1 MSLNTLEL
9 PDYFTFTVGSVD
21 KMVDGDKWAIAI
33 TLVQDDLEAL
43 SLANQTIEF
52 IETEDTVTGG
62 VAIDKYGAIVI
73 NSSTTNDAEVKL
85 AGMLDGVKYET
96 YSKVDLESVAV
107 GDTITL
113 ISEDYEPS

>member
-1 MSLNTLEL
+1 MALETLTL
-9 PDYFTFTVGSVD
+9 PSSFVFTVASVD
-21 KMVDGDKWAIAI
+21 KAVDGDKWAIAI
-33 TLVQDDLEAL
+33 TLIQNDLSTL

-52 IETEDTVTGG
+52 IETEDTITGG

-73 NSSTTNDAEVKL
+73 NSSTTNEAEVKL

-96 YSKVDLESVAV
+96 ASKVDLEAVAV

-113 ISEDYEPS
+113 VSENA

>member
-1 MSLNTLEL
+1 MALETLSL
-9 PDYFTFTVGSVD
+9 PASITFTVGSVD
-21 KMVDGDKWAIAI
+21 KAVDGSKWAIAI
-33 TLVQDDLEAL
+33 TLIQNDLSEL

-73 NSSTTNDAEVKL
+73 NSSTTNEAEVKL
-85 AGMLDGVKYET
+85 TGMLDGVKYET
-96 YSKVDLESVAV
+96 SSKVDLETVAV

-113 ISEDYEPS
+113 VSENA